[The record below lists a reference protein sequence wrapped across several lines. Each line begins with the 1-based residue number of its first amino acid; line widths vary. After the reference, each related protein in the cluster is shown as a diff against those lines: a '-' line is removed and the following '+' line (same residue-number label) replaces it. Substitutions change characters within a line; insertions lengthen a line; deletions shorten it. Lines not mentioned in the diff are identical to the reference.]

1 MSKFWLY
8 EDMLS
13 KDMGYRLF
21 GVEHIAIIV
30 LVIFSIIISGYLYN
44 RLSNRDKIKH
54 MLGIAS
60 ICLIIIRIIY
70 CLCVDR
76 MSAYELPLHL
86 CSIAGILSCVNT
98 YSSKKLINGA
108 LFCVFLPGLISAIIF
123 PNGNMYPVFSFITI
137 QSFLF
142 HGITIIYIIF
152 EYIDE
157 DNYMFWNNLISSVCV
172 LAFITPIVA
181 LFNKMLNTNYL
192 FLRWPSMGSP
202 LELIYKGNYSL
213 YLIKYLVIVLFII
226 MIFDLSLFLLKNRN

>member
-21 GVEHIAIIV
+21 GIEHIAIIV
-30 LVIFSIIISGYLYN
+30 LVIFLIIISVYLYN

-60 ICLIIIRIIY
+60 ICLIIVRIIY
-70 CLCVDR
+70 CLCIDR
-76 MSAYELPLHL
+76 MSVYELPLHL
-86 CSIAGILSCVNT
+86 CSIAGILSCINAC
-98 YSSKKLINGA
+98 SRKKLINGA

-157 DNYMFWNNLISSVCV
+157 ENFMFSRNSISSICT
-172 LAFITPIVA
+172 LLCIVPVVA
-181 LFNKMLNTNYL
+181 MLNKVLNTNYL

-202 LELIYKGNYSL
+202 LELIYKGNYGL
-213 YLIKYLVIVLFII
+213 YLIKYSVIVLFII